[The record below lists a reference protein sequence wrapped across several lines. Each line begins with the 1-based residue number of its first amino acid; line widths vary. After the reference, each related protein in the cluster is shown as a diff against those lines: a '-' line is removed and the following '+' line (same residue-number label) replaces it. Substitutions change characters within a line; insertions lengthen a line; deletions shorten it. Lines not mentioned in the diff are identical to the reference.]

1 MHPKINNQSRKS
13 AHKPINVFRSMKL
26 LGLTVFR
33 DISVF
38 LHFHST
44 QLFTCNKRK
53 FHLSKKTQRI
63 NVFELNGLPLKDL
76 VYEILELN

>member
-1 MHPKINNQSRKS
+1 MHPKINNQSRKT

-38 LHFHST
+38 FAFSYALNFLHAIKENLIY
-44 QLFTCNKRK
+44 Q
-53 FHLSKKTQRI
+53 KTQKKSTFS
-63 NVFELNGLPLKDL
+63 N
-76 VYEILELN
+76 